1 MDDTA
6 VVATWEGIQ
15 SSVAALGVVIHGA
28 GDPSGTAVAARAD
41 PQAGVDRGSGA
52 DPQAGVDPGSSVDP
66 GSGAGPRSGADFGDP
81 LRDQADAYLDGLAG
95 LARVEAQVAALKVQL
110 AAGYATVAEAP
121 GGAGLFCAGAH
132 CPEDGGDR

>member
-1 MDDTA
+1 MDDRA

-28 GDPSGTAVAARAD
+28 GDAGGDAVGA
-41 PQAGVDRGSGA
+41 GA
-52 DPQAGVDPGSSVDP
+52 DPQAGVDPQACVDP
-66 GSGAGPRSGADFGDP
+66 GSGADPRSGADFGDP

-110 AAGYATVAEAP
+110 AAG
-121 GGAGLFCAGAH
+121 
-132 CPEDGGDR
+132 